1 MKGRFTTARIIIF
14 ICAAVIFGNLIQL
27 QLVEGRDYRE
37 RSDRRTTKSI
47 VLEAPRGEIY
57 DRYGRD
63 IVTNR
68 SGYGVQI
75 HKQSGM
81 DDEALNRLIY
91 NLCYVFDRM
100 GQARNAETVFS
111 FDGENY
117 GFDLGGEKGLYSA
130 SSLTKE
136 EDETS
141 AEAEW
146 KEKHGFSADDSA
158 NDILYQLIQKYSIDG
173 YTGAGLVRI
182 AEVRMDMEERSF
194 SASTPYVFASDVS
207 IDVVTAIKEQSTGFV
222 GSRVVVQPV
231 RDYAAPGVASHIL
244 GRVANIS
251 REEYEEHQGEGYNIN
266 SRIGKQG
273 LEKYLEKYL
282 RGEDG
287 LSAAQQTS
295 GGSNIESSIEKAAV
309 NGRNVSLT
317 IDFELQKTAE
327 AALKENIINIAD
339 EAGSAEGGND
349 CDSGA
354 VVVLDVN
361 SGDVLTMASYPSYDI
376 EKFNSSYSELLENSA
391 RPLINRALMG
401 TYTPGSTFKPCV
413 AFAALQEGVITV
425 DETIEDTGKYTYYRD
440 YQPGCWIY
448 NQSGDT
454 HGSENVS
461 EAIRDSCNIFF
472 FDTGRRLGIEKL
484 DQYARDFGFGS
495 KTGIEL
501 EDEEASGS
509 VASPQNREQ
518 RGGTWF
524 PGDVLQTAIGQS
536 DTLVTPL
543 QLACYTAAIANGGVL
558 YRPHLVK
565 SIQAGQGAAE
575 ITIHPEE
582 VSRIQMTPE
591 AYEAVTKGMR
601 MVVTSGTARSA
612 FEGCK
617 VPVAAKTGSAQIS
630 EIYTNGIYI
639 AYAPYDNPQ
648 IAVACVLE
656 KSGGGSKAAPIVRT
670 VIEKYFS
677 GDSDEETSAPNTLKP

>member
-1 MKGRFTTARIIIF
+1 MKGRFTAARIIIF
-14 ICAAVIFGNLIQL
+14 ICAAIIFAGLIQL

-37 RSDRRTTKSI
+37 RSDRRTTRSI

-68 SGYGVQI
+68 SGYSVQI
-75 HKQSGM
+75 QKQTGM
-81 DDEALNRLIY
+81 DDEMLNRLIY
-91 NLCYVFDRM
+91 NLCYVFDRLD
-100 GQARNAETVFS
+100 QTRNAEMVFS
-111 FDGENY
+111 YDGENY
-117 GFDLGGEKGLYSA
+117 GFDLGGEGSLYPA
-130 SSLTKE
+130 SSQPE
-136 EDETS
+136 GETESS
-141 AEAEW
+141 AEKEW

-158 NDILYQLIQKYSIDG
+158 NDILYQLIQKYNLDG
-173 YTGAGLVRI
+173 YTGTGLTRL

-207 IDVVTAIKEQSTGFV
+207 IDVVTTIKEQSAGFV

-251 REEYEEHQGEGYNIN
+251 REEYEEHQDEGYNIN

-287 LSAAQQTS
+287 LSAAQQTF